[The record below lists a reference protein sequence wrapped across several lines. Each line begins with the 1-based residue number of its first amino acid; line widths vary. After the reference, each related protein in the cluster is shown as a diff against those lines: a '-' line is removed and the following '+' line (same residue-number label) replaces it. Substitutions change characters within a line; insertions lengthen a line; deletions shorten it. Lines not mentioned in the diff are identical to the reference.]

1 MRSDRFDD
9 ELRFEEELNA
19 EVSFHLEARA
29 DASPYGWMT
38 AQAAQTQARR
48 QFGNRLQS
56 IEESR
61 RAWRSPSF
69 VLTRLVT
76 NIDPLRAMRQE

>member
-9 ELRFEEELNA
+9 ELRFEEESNA
-19 EVSFHLEARA
+19 EVRFHPEALMEE
-29 DASPYGWMT
+29 PQKGGMT
-38 AQAAQTQARR
+38 AQAARTQARR

-69 VLTRLVT
+69 VPALQVT
-76 NIDPLRAMRQE
+76 NIDPLRAMPQE

>member
-9 ELRFEEELNA
+9 ELRFEEESNA
-19 EVSFHLEARA
+19 EVRFHPEARA

-38 AQAAQTQARR
+38 AQAARTQARR

-56 IEESR
+56 VEER
-61 RAWRSPSF
+61 RREWRSPSF